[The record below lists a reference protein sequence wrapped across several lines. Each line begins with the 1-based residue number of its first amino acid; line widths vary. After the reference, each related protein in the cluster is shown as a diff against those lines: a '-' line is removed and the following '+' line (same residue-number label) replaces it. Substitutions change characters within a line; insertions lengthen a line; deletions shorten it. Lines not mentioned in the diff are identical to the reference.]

1 MDMSNFYD
9 NVLKSVAGAA
19 AALVVTWVMS
29 YGFVES
35 TRYVHAGVTTSSVMV
50 AAFRN

>member
-29 YGFVES
+29 YGFVVS
-35 TRYVHAGVTTSSVMV
+35 TKYVHTGVATSSAMV

>member
-1 MDMSNFYD
+1 MINFYD

-35 TRYVHAGVTTSSVMV
+35 TRYVHAGVTSSAVV
-50 AAFRN
+50 ATFRN